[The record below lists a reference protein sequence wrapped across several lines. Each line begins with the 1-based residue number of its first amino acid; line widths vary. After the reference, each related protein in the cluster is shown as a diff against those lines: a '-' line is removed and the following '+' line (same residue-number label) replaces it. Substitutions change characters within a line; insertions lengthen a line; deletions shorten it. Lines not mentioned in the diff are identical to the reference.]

1 MITLTSAQLS
11 SWVALVVW
19 PFARILAL
27 IASAPVTGNPQ
38 FPARAKVGLAI
49 LITVL
54 VAPFLPAGVAVDP
67 GSWEGLALL
76 VRETLIGVAMGFAVR
91 VVFTAVEMAG
101 NVIGVQM
108 GLGFAE
114 IYNPTA
120 GGQIAVIGQFLGLL
134 AALAF
139 LALDGHL
146 MMISGLIESM
156 RAIPPGAA
164 ATPAVDW
171 RLLALW
177 GGKIMEAAALLAL
190 PVIAAL
196 TITNLALGV
205 LSRAAQQLNL
215 FAVGFPI
222 TLAIG
227 FITLLLALPQIG
239 GVMERLFIEG
249 LQMMQQ
255 VPVRR

>member
-11 SWVALVVW
+11 SWVALLVW

-27 IASAPVTGNPQ
+27 IAAAPVTGNPQ
-38 FPARAKVGLAI
+38 FPVRAKIGLAI
-49 LITVL
+49 AITVL
-54 VAPFLPAGVAVDP
+54 VAPFLPAGATVDP
-67 GSWEGLALL
+67 GSWDGLLLL
-76 VRETLIGVAMGFAVR
+76 VRETLIGVAMGFAIR
-91 VVFTAVEMAG
+91 IVFTAVEMAG

-114 IYNPTA
+114 IYDPHA
-120 GGQIAVIGQFLGLL
+120 SGHIAVLGQFLGLI

-139 LALDGHL
+139 LALNGHL
-146 MMISGLIESM
+146 LMVSGLIESM

-164 ATPAVDW
+164 APGGVDW
-171 RLLALW
+171 RLLANW
-177 GGKIMEAAALLAL
+177 GGTIMEAAVLLAL

-227 FITLLLALPQIG
+227 FATLLFALPHLG
-239 GVMERLFIEG
+239 GVMERLFNDG
-249 LQMMQQ
+249 LQMMAQ
-255 VPVRR
+255 VPLRK

>member
-1 MITLTSAQLS
+1 MITLTSAQFS
-11 SWVALVVW
+11 SWVALLVW

-38 FPARAKVGLAI
+38 FPARAKVGLAVM
-49 LITVL
+49 ITAL
-54 VAPFLPAGVAVDP
+54 VAPFLPAGAAVDP
-67 GSWEGLALL
+67 GSWDGLLLL

-114 IYNPTA
+114 IYNPMA
-120 GGQIAVIGQFLGLL
+120 GGQVAVIGQFLGLV

-156 RAIPPGAA
+156 RAIPPGASA
-164 ATPAVDW
+164 AAPVDW
-171 RLLALW
+171 RLLVEW
-177 GGKIMEAAALLAL
+177 GGKIMEAAVLLAL

-227 FITLLLALPQIG
+227 FITLLLALPHMG
-239 GVMERLFIEG
+239 GVMERLFNDG
-249 LQMMQQ
+249 LYMMQQ
-255 VPVRR
+255 VPLKR

>member
-101 NVIGVQM
+101 NVIGV
-108 GLGFAE
+108 
-114 IYNPTA
+114 
-120 GGQIAVIGQFLGLL
+120 
-134 AALAF
+134 
-139 LALDGHL
+139 
-146 MMISGLIESM
+146 
-156 RAIPPGAA
+156 
-164 ATPAVDW
+164 
-171 RLLALW
+171 
-177 GGKIMEAAALLAL
+177 
-190 PVIAAL
+190 
-196 TITNLALGV
+196 
-205 LSRAAQQLNL
+205 
-215 FAVGFPI
+215 
-222 TLAIG
+222 
-227 FITLLLALPQIG
+227 
-239 GVMERLFIEG
+239 
-249 LQMMQQ
+249 
-255 VPVRR
+255 

>member
-11 SWVALVVW
+11 SWVALLVW

-27 IASAPVTGNPQ
+27 IAAAPVTGNPQ
-38 FPARAKVGLAI
+38 FPVRAKIGLAI
-49 LITVL
+49 MITVL
-54 VAPFLPAGVAVDP
+54 VAPLLPAGTVDP
-67 GSWEGLALL
+67 GSWDGLTLL

-114 IYNPTA
+114 IYNPMA
-120 GGQIAVIGQFLGLL
+120 GGQVAVIGQFLGLI

-156 RAIPPGAA
+156 RAIPPGNAGAA
-164 ATPAVDW
+164 AVDW
-171 RLLALW
+171 QMLVLW
-177 GGKIMEAAALLAL
+177 GGKIMEAAVLLAL

-222 TLAIG
+222 TLAVG
-227 FITLLLALPQIG
+227 FVTLLLALPHLG
-239 GVMERLFIEG
+239 GVMERLFNDG
-249 LQMMQQ
+249 LYMMQQ
-255 VPVRR
+255 VPLKR